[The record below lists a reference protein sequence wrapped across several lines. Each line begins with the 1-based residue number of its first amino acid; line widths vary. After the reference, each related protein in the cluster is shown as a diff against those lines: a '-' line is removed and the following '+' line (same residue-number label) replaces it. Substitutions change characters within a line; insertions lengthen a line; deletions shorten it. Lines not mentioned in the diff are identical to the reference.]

1 MAKHLALRG
10 VGVAITSALSVRK
23 ELGSGELT
31 PVLLEG
37 MEELSWE
44 IQCVY
49 SSTRGLSYAGWEMVK
64 RLEEQCRSLLR

>member
-1 MAKHLALRG
+1 
-10 VGVAITSALSVRK
+10 TSSISVRK
-23 ELGSGELT
+23 ELASGELA
-31 PVLLEG
+31 PVVLDG

-44 IQCVY
+44 IQCVC